1 MSIDDK
7 KDCPRYIGAVVSNV
21 TVKPSPEWMQE
32 RLIAVGQRPIN
43 NLVDISNYVLMEI
56 GQPTHIFDWD
66 KIDTKEILVRR
77 ASKNETIKTLDQ
89 SSVNLNDNNL
99 LITDGKK
106 PIAIAGV
113 MGGFDSAVSDE
124 TQTIF
129 IESAYFDSITIR
141 KSSKSLS
148 LSTEASKRYERGADP
163 DIAILAFWRM
173 LSLIEEYAG
182 GSFDGEFL
190 DLSQEILK
198 KVILKFVPLK

>member
-1 MSIDDK
+1 
-7 KDCPRYIGAVVSNV
+7 
-21 TVKPSPEWMQE
+21 MQE

-43 NLVDISNYVLMEI
+43 NLVDISNYILMEI

-66 KIDTKEILVRR
+66 KINNKEILVRR
-77 ASKNETIKTLDQ
+77 ASKNETITTLDQ
-89 SSVNLNDNNL
+89 NSVKLNENHL

-124 TQTIF
+124 TQTVF
-129 IESAYFDSITIR
+129 IESAYFDPITIR

-163 DIAILAFWRM
+163 E
-173 LSLIEEYAG
+173 LSLIH
-182 GSFDGEFL
+182 
-190 DLSQEILK
+190 I
-198 KVILKFVPLK
+198 

>member
-1 MSIDDK
+1 
-7 KDCPRYIGAVVSNV
+7 
-21 TVKPSPEWMQE
+21 
-32 RLIAVGQRPIN
+32 
-43 NLVDISNYVLMEI
+43 MEI

-66 KIDTKEILVRR
+66 KVDTKEILVRR

-89 SSVNLNDNNL
+89 NSVDLNDNHL

-190 DLSQEILK
+190 DFFPGGIEKSDITVRSSEIEQ
-198 KVILKFVPLK
+198 ILGLQLGDEKITKRLCGFDLCGPTI